1 MSPHEP
7 LHMVAT
13 AFRGSP
19 SSSVVIE
26 RSSLSTLTREHLMY
40 GLDERGT
47 NCCGMNSLLAL
58 AGISLRRRRLRDYK
72 RLWVEGIRTFTQ

>member
-1 MSPHEP
+1 MLSNEYPITSSHEP
-7 LHMVAT
+7 LHIVAT

-19 SSSVVIE
+19 PPSVVID

-40 GLDERGT
+40 GLAERGT

-58 AGISLRRRRLRDYK
+58 ADISLRRRRLRP
-72 RLWVEGIRTFTQ
+72 